1 MGIFDSFSKKKS
13 TDKMSATAKNIV
25 AAWDYPYKIF
35 AAKTQVETIIND
47 YEDALERGKT
57 EGFIPVLVPVD
68 ETLEEHFR
76 ILNQE
81 NYSEADTLR
90 AMPASGKRLLAE
102 RFEEYSRDSLEDFYM
117 DLDAFIGEYDG
128 EPEVK
133 SGFFA
138 LLDYSTEDTLETI
151 LFEIPSRQQWEVVAY
166 LPFVGWN
173 ECPAPSEKVAICKH
187 WYKEYG
193 AIPTV
198 ITHNVL
204 EIRLPQPMPAD
215 KALEVAKEHYAFTPD
230 RVDQGTETYTL
241 SEVAASITVS
251 SGWFFWWD

>member
-1 MGIFDSFSKKKS
+1 MGIFDSFSEKKS
-13 TDKMSATAKNIV
+13 TNKISATAKNMV
-25 AAWDYPYKIF
+25 AAWDYPYKIY
-35 AAKTQVETIIND
+35 AAKTPVETIIND

-81 NYSEADTLR
+81 NYSVADTLL
-90 AMPASGKRLLAE
+90 AMPASGKQLLAE
-102 RFEEYSRDSLEDFYM
+102 RFEEYSRDSLEDFDM
-117 DLDAFIGEYDG
+117 DMDAFSGEYDG
-128 EPEVK
+128 EPEVM
-133 SGFFA
+133 SGFSA
-138 LLDYSTEDTLETI
+138 LLDYSTEDTLEII
-151 LFEIPSRQQWEVVAY
+151 LFEIPTGQPWEVVAY
-166 LPFVGWN
+166 LPFGGWN
-173 ECPAPSEKVAICKH
+173 ECPAPSEMAAICKH
-187 WYKEYG
+187 WYEEYG

-198 ITHNVL
+198 VTHDVF
-204 EIRLPQPMPAD
+204 EMRLPQPVPSD

-241 SEVAASITVS
+241 GEVAASIKVS

>member
-13 TDKMSATAKNIV
+13 TDKISATVKNMV
-25 AAWDYPYKIF
+25 SVWEYPCKIF
-35 AAKTQVETIIND
+35 AAKTQVEAIIND
-47 YEDALERGKT
+47 YEEALERGKR

-68 ETLEEHFR
+68 KTLEEHFR

-81 NYSEADTLR
+81 NYSVTDTLR

-102 RFEEYSRDSLEDFYM
+102 RFEEYSRDSLEDFDM
-117 DLDAFIGEYDG
+117 DMDAFIGEYEG
-128 EPEVK
+128 EPEIM
-133 SGFFA
+133 SGFSA
-138 LLDYSTEDTLETI
+138 LLDHSTEDMLETI
-151 LFEIPSRQQWEVVAY
+151 LFEIPTRQPWEVVAY
-166 LPFVGWN
+166 LPFGGWN
-173 ECPAPSEKVAICKH
+173 REMAAICKH

-198 ITHNVL
+198 ITHDVL
-204 EIRLPQPMPAD
+204 EMRLPQPVPAD

-241 SEVAASITVS
+241 SEVAASIAVS
-251 SGWFFWWD
+251 TGWFFWWD